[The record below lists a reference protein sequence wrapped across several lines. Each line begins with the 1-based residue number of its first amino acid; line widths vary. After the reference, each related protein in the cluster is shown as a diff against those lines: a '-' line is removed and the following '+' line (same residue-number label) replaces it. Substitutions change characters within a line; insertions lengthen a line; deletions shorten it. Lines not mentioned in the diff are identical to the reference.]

1 MGTKLLNPKVNSV
14 AKTRIFLTGGRGMV
28 GKNILEHP
36 AAAQYDIVA
45 PGSEELDLTDLAA
58 TQRFM
63 VSTNP
68 DIVIHSAGRVGGIQ
82 ANMAHPVDFLVT
94 NIDLG
99 RNVIM
104 AARQAGV
111 PKLINL
117 ASSCMYP
124 RNAPNPLR
132 ETLVLQGELEP
143 TNEGYALAKIFAT
156 RLCEYINRESQQT
169 GEAGVCYK
177 TLIPCNL
184 FGRHDKFEPQHSHL
198 IPAIIHKVHEAKVKN
213 LSEVQIWGDGMAR
226 REFMYA
232 GDLADAVLRA
242 VEDFGQIP
250 SLINVGLGHDHSI
263 NDYYAAAAQV
273 IGWHGNF
280 VHDITKPVG
289 TRQKLVDISR
299 QRAWGWMPVTALS
312 TGIEK
317 AYKYYLMEQNE

>member
-1 MGTKLLNPKVNSV
+1 
-14 AKTRIFLTGGRGMV
+14 MV
-28 GKNILEHP
+28 GQNILEHP
-36 AAAQYDIVA
+36 AAGQYDIVA
-45 PGSEELDLTDLAA
+45 PSSQELDLTDFAA

-63 VSTNP
+63 VATKP
-68 DIVIHSAGRVGGIQ
+68 DVVIHSAGRVGGIQ
-82 ANMAHPVDFLVT
+82 ANIAHPVDFLVT

-104 AARQAGV
+104 AARKAGV

-124 RNAPNPLR
+124 RNAPNPLS

-143 TNEGYALAKIFAT
+143 SNEGYAIAKIFAI

-169 GEAGVCYK
+169 CAAAVHYK

-184 FGRHDKFEPQHSHL
+184 YGRHDKFAPQHSHL
-198 IPAIIHKVHEAKVKN
+198 IPAIIHKVHQAKVQH
-213 LSEVQIWGDGMAR
+213 LAEVDIWGDGTAR

-232 GDLADAVLRA
+232 GDLAGAVLQA
-242 VEDFGQIP
+242 VQDFSQLP
-250 SLINVGLGHDHSI
+250 DLINIGLGHDYSI

-273 IGWHGNF
+273 IGWQGNF

-289 TRQKLVDISR
+289 MKQKLVDITR
-299 QRAWGWMPVTALS
+299 QRAWGWMPATALS
-312 TGIEK
+312 TGIEN
-317 AYKYYLMEQNE
+317 AYQYYLMEQKL

>member
-1 MGTKLLNPKVNSV
+1 M

-28 GKNILEHP
+28 GQNILEHP

-45 PGSEELDLTDLAA
+45 PSSQELDLTDLVA

-63 VSTNP
+63 TDTNP
-68 DIVIHSAGRVGGIQ
+68 DVVIHSAGRVGGIQ
-82 ANMAHPVDFLVT
+82 ANIAHPVDFLVT

-104 AARQAGV
+104 AARKAGV

-124 RNAPNPLR
+124 RNAPNPLS

-156 RLCEYINRESQQT
+156 RLCEYINRENQQT
-169 GEAGVCYK
+169 GTPGVRYK

-184 FGRHDKFEPQHSHL
+184 YGRHDKFAPQHSHL
-198 IPAIIHKVHEAKVKN
+198 IPAIIHKVHQAKVQH
-213 LSEVQIWGDGMAR
+213 LAEVDIWGDGTAR

-232 GDLADAVLRA
+232 GDLAGAVLQA
-242 VEDFGQIP
+242 VQDFSQLP
-250 SLINVGLGHDHSI
+250 DLINIGLGHDHSI
-263 NDYYAAAAQV
+263 NDYYAVAAQV

-289 TRQKLVDISR
+289 MKQKLVDITR
-299 QRAWGWMPVTALS
+299 QRAWGWMPATALS

-317 AYKYYLMEQNE
+317 SYQYYLMEQNA

>member
-1 MGTKLLNPKVNSV
+1 
-14 AKTRIFLTGGRGMV
+14 MV
-28 GKNILEHP
+28 GQNILEHP

-45 PGSEELDLTDLAA
+45 PSSQELDLTDLTA

-63 VSTNP
+63 VATNP
-68 DIVIHSAGRVGGIQ
+68 DVVIHSAGRVGGIQ
-82 ANMAHPVDFLVT
+82 ANIANPVDFLVT

-104 AARQAGV
+104 AARHAGV

-124 RNAPNPLR
+124 RNAPNPLS
-132 ETLVLQGELEP
+132 ETLILQGELEP

-156 RLCEYINRESQQT
+156 RLCEYINHENQQKGESS
-169 GEAGVCYK
+169 VLYK

-184 FGRHDKFEPQHSHL
+184 YGRHDRFEPQHSHL
-198 IPAIIHKVHEAKVKN
+198 IPAIIQKVHEAKVKN
-213 LSEVQIWGDGMAR
+213 LPEVEIWGDGRAR

-232 GDLADAVLRA
+232 GDLAGAVLQ
-242 VEDFGQIP
+242 VVQDFSQLP
-250 SLINVGLGHDHSI
+250 DLINIGLGHDHSI

-273 IGWHGNF
+273 IGWQGNF

-289 TRQKLVDISR
+289 MKQKLVDITR
-299 QRAWGWMPVTALS
+299 QRAWGWMPATALS

-317 AYKYYLMEQNE
+317 AYQYYLIEQNV